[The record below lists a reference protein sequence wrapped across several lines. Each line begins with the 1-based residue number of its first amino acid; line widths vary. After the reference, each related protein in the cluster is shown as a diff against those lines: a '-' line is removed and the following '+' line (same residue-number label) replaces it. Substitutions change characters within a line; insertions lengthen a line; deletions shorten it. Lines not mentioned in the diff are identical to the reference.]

1 MKRELVSCNDV
12 QLEYITYGDGKE
24 HVLCMHGHGR
34 QAEDFKFVAKE
45 NRKVISINLFHHGNS
60 FFPLKRIEKNPITIY
75 EIIQLIQ
82 LIIEKENL
90 INFHCLAFSQGGRF
104 ILALLPH
111 FQKHILS

>member
-12 QLEYITYGDGKE
+12 QLEYIKYGDGKE

-60 FFPLKRIEKNPITIY
+60 IFPLDRIEKNPITTS
-75 EIIQLIQ
+75 EVIQLMQLTLQDICLLVRMT
-82 LIIEKENL
+82 LIIE
-90 INFHCLAFSQGGRF
+90 
-104 ILALLPH
+104 
-111 FQKHILS
+111 